1 MRTATKNLIK
11 LHNVHIKAVDAA
23 YIEPIEMLFLLSL
36 TLLWFFLLLMFNIM
50 TLLLKY
56 YLPSRDE
63 DNLEHQGRNLLR
75 TRVRH
80 LAVE

>member
-1 MRTATKNLIK
+1 
-11 LHNVHIKAVDAA
+11 VDAA

-36 TLLWFFLLLMFNIM
+36 MLLRLFLLLLFNIM

-56 YLPSRDE
+56 YLPLRDE
-63 DNLEHQGRNLLR
+63 ENFKHQGRNLWR
-75 TRVRH
+75 TRAWH